1 MVSDSLLDL
10 TDDLDAAG
18 KAGKRLAVV
27 WELRGCPYCKEM
39 HLVNFA
45 RPDIADY
52 VKSRFEI
59 LQLNIRGDRTVTDF
73 DGEQVAEK
81 RLATKYQVRFTPTIQ
96 FFPETVG
103 ELARTA
109 ADRREV
115 FRIPG
120 YLKPD
125 DFLAVFRFV
134 AERGYDKG
142 SLRGLPA
149 PAGVRAR
156 RRRRLIRRTTVPPG
170 ARGARRFHSITSSAL
185 ASSEVGTV
193 RPSIRAVWALMT
205 SSNLL
210 DCTTGRSAGFAPLR
224 TRPV

>member
-1 MVSDSLLDL
+1 MITRRHFLVGTTAALAFAGGARAEAPILTEDGLYRQPWYLDSLLDL
-10 TDDLDAAG
+10 ADDLDAAG

-142 SLRGLPA
+142 SLRE
-149 PAGVRAR
+149 
-156 RRRRLIRRTTVPPG
+156 
-170 ARGARRFHSITSSAL
+170 F
-185 ASSEVGTV
+185 
-193 RPSIRAVWALMT
+193 
-205 SSNLL
+205 
-210 DCTTGRSAGFAPLR
+210 LR
-224 TRPV
+224 QQG